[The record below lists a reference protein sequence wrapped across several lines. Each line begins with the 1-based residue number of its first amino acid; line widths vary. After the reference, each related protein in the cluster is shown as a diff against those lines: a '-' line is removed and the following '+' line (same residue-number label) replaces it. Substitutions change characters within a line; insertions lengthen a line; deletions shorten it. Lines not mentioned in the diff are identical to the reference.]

1 MGTHPGTTMEKPNE
15 ANLNVIPVTSTE
27 LATEKRTTAFEDRIV
42 EPEWVVHY
50 HVRRRGRWLR
60 WLKALA
66 TSIVAIGVAMVLILI
81 PTPFSSPF
89 QNWKNAIIVLL
100 LVCFVGK
107 TLLDTL
113 FYNHYNP

>member
-1 MGTHPGTTMEKPNE
+1 MENTNE
-15 ANLNVIPVTSTE
+15 TNLNVIPVSPTGLS
-27 LATEKRTTAFEDRIV
+27 TEKRLPPYEDRIV

-66 TSIVAIGVAMVLILI
+66 TSIVAIGVAAVLILI

-89 QNWKNAIIVLL
+89 QNWKNAIIVFV
-100 LVCFVGK
+100 LVCYLGK

-113 FYNHYNP
+113 FYNHYTP